1 MWYLFCRCES
11 KEVDIWV
18 IQKFRQ
24 IIRIYIQCLIQNSEI
39 MIFPCCLEQ
48 IRHTLY
54 WQMIAKIYRL
64 ELQLEREKRG
74 HSIGSL
80 LHSLSMVTSAQ
91 NHWNWQNRNR
101 CYWALIFGSL
111 CSASINY
118 TDEMHLLLPACNN
131 SACNAGVRLS
141 HVLKALQSDL
151 VRAVFNSK
159 ELMLVIFLDLD
170 LDSKPTVQCA
180 RKMKC
185 TQ

>member
-1 MWYLFCRCES
+1 MMVMFSSYTGWLWMLLSGDF
-11 KEVDIWV
+11 

-118 TDEMHLLLPACNN
+118 TDDLCFIHYSTVGSGATRTCTGMGF
-131 SACNAGVRLS
+131 AGLASVS
-141 HVLKALQSDL
+141 HCPVLKLTLSFSCVLIALLSFSFWL
-151 VRAVFNSK
+151 TSH
-159 ELMLVIFLDLD
+159 
-170 LDSKPTVQCA
+170 
-180 RKMKC
+180 
-185 TQ
+185 